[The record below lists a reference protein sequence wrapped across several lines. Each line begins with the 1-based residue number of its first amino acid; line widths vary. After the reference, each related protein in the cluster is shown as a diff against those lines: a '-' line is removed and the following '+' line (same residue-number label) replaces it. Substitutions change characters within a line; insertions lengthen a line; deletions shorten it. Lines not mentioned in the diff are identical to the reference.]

1 MPPATVRT
9 DPRLWELVRQKWL
22 RSESGG
28 VAGKWNAR
36 KAMLAVQEY
45 KRRGGRYVGPRA
57 ANNSL
62 KKWEREQW
70 GYIDGDATGRYLPA
84 AVRAALTAAEKRR
97 EKRLK
102 RGRPG
107 EWVPYSA
114 SVNAKMRRAGIYGR
128 RAMTAP
134 LPKRRM
140 AAPPPKRR
148 MTAPPPL
155 KRRMTAPPPPKRRA
169 TTALKRRMTA
179 PPKRRATTA
188 LKRRATTA
196 LKRRATT
203 APPAKRRATT
213 TALKRRS
220 AAGEAPHHNA
230 IRPPKR
236 HMTE

>member
-84 AVRAALTAAEKRR
+84 AVRAALTPAEKRR

-134 LPKRRM
+134 KRRATTPAPKRRATTAPLKRRMTAPPPKRRM
-140 AAPPPKRR
+140 APPKRR
-148 MTAPPPL
+148 MTAPPP
-155 KRRMTAPPPPKRRA
+155 KRR
-169 TTALKRRMTA
+169 TTTTA
-179 PPKRRATTA
+179 PPKRR
-188 LKRRATTA
+188 
-196 LKRRATT
+196 
-203 APPAKRRATT
+203 TT
-213 TALKRRS
+213 TT
-220 AAGEAPHHNA
+220 
-230 IRPPKR
+230 PPKR
-236 HMTE
+236 HITE

>member
-1 MPPATVRT
+1 MTPMCEPPALLRRALYGMPVTVRT
-9 DPRLWELVRQKWL
+9 DPRLWERVRRKWL
-22 RSESGG
+22 RSASGG

-45 KRRGGRYVGPRA
+45 KRRGGGYVGRRA

-62 KKWEREQW
+62 KKWERERW

-128 RAMTAP
+128 RA
-134 LPKRRM
+134 

-148 MTAPPPL
+148 AAAP
-155 KRRMTAPPPPKRRA
+155 AVPKRRA
-169 TTALKRRMTA
+169 EK
-179 PPKRRATTA
+179 PKRRTV
-188 LKRRATTA
+188 
-196 LKRRATT
+196 
-203 APPAKRRATT
+203 AKT
-213 TALKRRS
+213 
-220 AAGEAPHHNA
+220 H
-230 IRPPKR
+230 
-236 HMTE
+236 

>member
-84 AVRAALTAAEKRR
+84 AVRAALTATEKRR

-102 RGRPG
+102 RGHPG

-128 RAMTAP
+128 RAAASPKRRTATSTPP
-134 LPKRRM
+134 LPKRRT
-140 AAPPPKRR
+140 AAATTPLPKRR
-148 MTAPPPL
+148 TAAATPPL
-155 KRRMTAPPPPKRRA
+155 PKRRTAAA
-169 TTALKRRMTA
+169 TTPL
-179 PPKRRATTA
+179 PKRRTTA
-188 LKRRATTA
+188 STTPLPKRR
-196 LKRRATT
+196 K
-203 APPAKRRATT
+203 
-213 TALKRRS
+213 
-220 AAGEAPHHNA
+220 AAA
-230 IRPPKR
+230 
-236 HMTE
+236 